1 MDGIRTRLI
10 VNADD
15 FGQSEAV
22 NRGVIQAHEE
32 GIVTSA
38 SLMVRWPGAAAAA
51 AYARTHQRLGVG
63 LHIDLGE
70 WACRGDEWYPLYEVV
85 PIADAVAV
93 RAEVH
98 RQLHAFREL
107 MGRDPTHLDT
117 HQHVHRREP
126 AKRVVNEL
134 GEMLQVPVRHYAAG
148 VRYCGDFY
156 GQTERG
162 ETLPGA
168 ISVEALLELI
178 GRLQPGVTE
187 MACHPAIGHVP
198 DTMYSAEREEEVRT
212 LSDARV
218 RRAVQE
224 RGIELIDF
232 RASTVLPLS
241 AGAQADPASAGEVER
256 LAVAL
261 RARGEP

>member
-1 MDGIRTRLI
+1 MDGTRTRLV

-38 SLMVRWPGAAAAA
+38 SLMVRWPGAVAAA

-70 WACRGDEWYPLYEVV
+70 WACREGEWYPLYEVV
-85 PIADAVAV
+85 PPADAAAV
-93 RAEVH
+93 SAEVH
-98 RQLHAFREL
+98 RQLDVFRQL
-107 MGRDPTHLDT
+107 MGCDPTHLDT

-126 AKRVVNEL
+126 ARAVLIEL
-134 GEMLQVPVRHYAAG
+134 GAELRVPVRHYAAG
-148 VRYCGDFY
+148 VCYCGEFY
-156 GQTERG
+156 GQTEQG
-162 ETLPGA
+162 TTLPGS
-168 ISVEALLELI
+168 ISVDALLELI
-178 GRLQPGVTE
+178 GRLQPGATE
-187 MACHPAIGHVP
+187 MACHPAIGPVP
-198 DTMYSAEREEEVRT
+198 DTMYSDEREEEVRT

-232 RASTVLPLS
+232 RAIAVSALS
-241 AGAQADPASAGEVER
+241 FPRADPRSTGAAHRPGSACRAGRR
-256 LAVAL
+256 L
-261 RARGEP
+261 